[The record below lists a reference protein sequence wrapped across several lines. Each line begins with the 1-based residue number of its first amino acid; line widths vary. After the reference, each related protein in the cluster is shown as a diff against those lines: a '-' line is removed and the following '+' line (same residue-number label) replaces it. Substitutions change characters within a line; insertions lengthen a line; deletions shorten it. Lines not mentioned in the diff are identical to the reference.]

1 MSVLLADSELNVDS
15 LRCGGKGIEGVEYV
29 LNESSASSMMMTSSM
44 MTDLIVSQ
52 ADRLSK
58 IALTSYSSAHS
69 SIARRTRATTFV
81 SSS

>member
-1 MSVLLADSELNVDS
+1 MSVLLAGSEPKVDS
-15 LRCGGKGIEGVEYV
+15 LRCGVEGVEYV
-29 LNESSASSMMMTSSM
+29 LNESSASSMMTSSSM

-58 IALTSYSSAHS
+58 IALTSSSSAHS